1 MSGDGVELLRNAK
14 KRLRKGLELLR
25 NAIPKL
31 AGGDGIAAQGKKEA
45 QEMLGRA
52 AFGGLIGVVGV
63 VGGCWGL
70 PLFSAISFDFKDP
83 LQGDKG
89 NPLAGGFPLTPCT
102 PYPFPAAW
110 GRFG

>member
-25 NAIPKL
+25 KAIPKV

-45 QEMLGRA
+45 QEMVGRA

-63 VGGCWGL
+63 VEVVGL
-70 PLFSAISFDFKDP
+70 IGVVGRFSSSRLFALISKI
-83 LQGDKG
+83 LCREIRETR
-89 NPLAGGFPLTPCT
+89 LRAGFP
-102 PYPFPAAW
+102 
-110 GRFG
+110 